1 LTQTRNEGLSQ
12 FDYSVNIKLIKYAIT
27 SGNRSMKRLPYPPA
41 PFLTRSIAALL
52 LIAVVTFPGI
62 TLAQRRY
69 VPRRAGTPPNA
80 RTIAGT
86 RTGSCT
92 GTAETA
98 FTLLAPYSHVG
109 QTSNPRPTLSWYVP
123 DAEPIAV
130 ELRVYAY
137 GMDGNLQTPQIYET
151 TLQSTSGVMSHSL
164 PIDLSVEQT
173 YYWQV
178 ALLCNPDQQASD
190 VIAGT
195 EIRIVDPT
203 VNEADRWYDLLDS
216 TLPQLNLLA
225 DLADIEQAA
234 GQEWSAQAAAAAGSE
249 KLELE
254 TRSIEVLQ
262 QSEQLRKI
270 VVNSNEQISQESQ
283 SR

>member
-1 LTQTRNEGLSQ
+1 
-12 FDYSVNIKLIKYAIT
+12 
-27 SGNRSMKRLPYPPA
+27 MKRLSHPPS
-41 PFLTRSIAALL
+41 PFLTRSIAAFA
-52 LIAVVTFPGI
+52 LIAALAFPGI
-62 TLAQRRY
+62 ALAQRRY

-123 DAEPIAV
+123 DAEPVAV

-137 GMDGNLQTPQIYET
+137 ATNGHLQVPQIYET
-151 TLQSTSGVMSHSL
+151 TLQSTSGIMSYSL
-164 PIDLSVEQT
+164 PIDLAVEQT

-178 ALLCNPDQQASD
+178 ALLCNPDHQASD

-203 VNEADRWYDLLDS
+203 VDEADRWYDLLNS
-216 TLPQLNLLA
+216 TLPQLDVLA

-234 GQEWSAQAAAAAGSE
+234 GQEWAAQAAAAMGSE
-249 KLELE
+249 QAELE
-254 TRSIEVLQ
+254 TRRIEVLQ
-262 QSEQLRKI
+262 QSEQLREI
-270 VVNSNEQISQESQ
+270 VANSNEPISQEHQ